1 MILRAESYDSGRD
14 PHMILNLRLRRLPL
28 KRVLPMGLPFRRA
41 SSLRG
46 VPPEGHLHAGCPRKA
61 SFGFPFFLSLGELP
75 MEGPRRLAS
84 SLLKGIL
91 WNASFG

>member
-1 MILRAESYDSGRD
+1 
-14 PHMILNLRLRRLPL
+14 
-28 KRVLPMGLPFRRA
+28 MGLPFRRA

-61 SFGFPFFLSLGELP
+61 SFGFPFSLSADFLWKA
-75 MEGPRRLAS
+75 PRRLAS
-84 SLLKGIL
+84 SLPKGFL